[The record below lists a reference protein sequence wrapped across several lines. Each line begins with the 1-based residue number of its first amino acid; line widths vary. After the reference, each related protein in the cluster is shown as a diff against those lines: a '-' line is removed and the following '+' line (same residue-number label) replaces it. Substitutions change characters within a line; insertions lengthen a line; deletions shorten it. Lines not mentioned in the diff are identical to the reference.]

1 MPARNEERL
10 ILVIA
15 TLASFI
21 VPYLTSSI
29 SVALPAIG
37 SEFSLDAVS
46 LGWVV
51 SSYTLATAICIV
63 PFGRIADI
71 HGRRRLFLIGIILL
85 TGGSLCAA
93 FAWSAPALLVCRLI
107 QGAGGA
113 MIFTTS
119 VAIVTAVYPPT
130 RRGWALGVTLASVY
144 AGLSVGP
151 FIGGVLTG
159 YLGWRSIFLAIV
171 PLGLLVAW
179 LTSRYVR
186 TEWIESPGA
195 RFDISG
201 SFLYAFSLFGI
212 MYGMTLVPDLLS
224 AVWLATGAVFL
235 GGFLWWESRNSSP
248 VLDMSVF
255 RHNTAF
261 TCSNLAAMINYAA
274 TYAVAFL
281 LSLYLQYIKM
291 LGPET
296 AGLIL
301 IAQPVVQVIFS
312 PSAGRL
318 SDRIEPRMIASI
330 GMALTAAGLLTL
342 SLLAPETPV
351 WSIVALLLILGLGYA
366 LFSSP
371 NTNAIMSSVDRRHYG
386 VASSMVATMRALGQ
400 LMSMAIAMM
409 IFSVVMGRVQ
419 VVPGVYPEFLTSVR
433 LVFLVLGILA
443 ILGIY
448 ASYARGKIRGNN
460 QVMDSG

>member
-1 MPARNEERL
+1 MSTATELKKTLL
-10 ILVIA
+10 ILLCSFMLLQTVSAKHIA
-15 TLASFI
+15 GGEMRYT
-21 VPYLTSSI
+21 YLGPGFDANTGSYRISLRLYRDCNAPVGSANLQQVVDITIYQNGVSTVYKQLQVYMSQYDINSLSDPGPCINNPPAVCYEVGTYTVELDLPLTANGYTIAHQGCCRIGSI
-29 SVALPAIG
+29 SNVIG
-37 SEFSLDAVS
+37 SSVA
-46 LGWVV
+46 G
-51 SSYTLATAICIV
+51 YTYVATIPGTAIT
-63 PFGRIADI
+63 P
-71 HGRRRLFLIGIILL
+71 
-85 TGGSLCAA
+85 
-93 FAWSAPALLVCRLI
+93 
-107 QGAGGA
+107 
-113 MIFTTS
+113 
-119 VAIVTAVYPPT
+119 
-130 RRGWALGVTLASVY
+130 LA
-144 AGLSVGP
+144 
-151 FIGGVLTG
+151 
-159 YLGWRSIFLAIV
+159 
-171 PLGLLVAW
+171 
-179 LTSRYVR
+179 
-186 TEWIESPGA
+186 
-195 RFDISG
+195 
-201 SFLYAFSLFGI
+201 
-212 MYGMTLVPDLLS
+212 
-224 AVWLATGAVFL
+224 
-235 GGFLWWESRNSSP
+235 SRNSSP

-433 LVFLVLGILA
+433 LIFLVLGILA

-460 QVMDSG
+460 QVTDSG